1 MVAANVDAGDGKA
14 RITNKPSLPVKVGGT
29 HSGKERSKSVNKT
42 SNSTN
47 SSVAAGIS
55 KGVGKS
61 VDSKTHTGR
70 IATDGLVTAPST
82 GVLSSSNALLSAVA
96 PSSGTSGS
104 ATIPTGNSRPLSA
117 GRTVGTR
124 KQAMVKAV
132 PRTDLTTF
140 HDTVQDKVI

>member
-96 PSSGTSGS
+96 PSSGS